1 MGKVISMF
9 ATRRKLLH
17 EPNKYARGSAQ
28 CPCGWRVPRNVAIE
42 LAAGGTLL
50 QVQFDCPEC
59 ARRLNLCLD
68 DRT

>member
-1 MGKVISMF
+1 MGKVVPLFPSC
-9 ATRRKLLH
+9 
-17 EPNKYARGSAQ
+17 GSVR